1 MVPFKKREI
10 ALLES
15 VKVQRIVQSQQKKVL
30 LKISDKKQP
39 VASYE

>member
-15 VKVQRIVQSQQKKVL
+15 VKVQRIVQSQQKK
-30 LKISDKKQP
+30 
-39 VASYE
+39 YC